1 MKNVTLI
8 TNTNLLNIENTVQL
22 SVKLSRLG
30 LKRIQIREKNLNRK
44 DLIYFIKKMKDSVD
58 ESCEI
63 FLNGNLD
70 LAIENNISGVHFPE
84 STKITKDIVKERKIL
99 FGKSLHQNSQDF
111 NLYNIF
117 DYFHVGPVF
126 PTLTHPGTATINNE
140 KIISL
145 TKNLDNIIFVGGINI
160 KNAYRLLKYNFDG
173 IAVMRELLLSKN
185 PNETFLNLEE
195 IINGKK

>member
-1 MKNVTLI
+1 
-8 TNTNLLNIENTVQL
+8 
-22 SVKLSRLG
+22 
-30 LKRIQIREKNLNRK
+30 
-44 DLIYFIKKMKDSVD
+44 MKDSVD

-84 STKITKDIVKERKIL
+84 GTKITKNILKEKKIL
-99 FGKSLHQNSQDF
+99 FGKSLHQNSQDL
-111 NLYNIF
+111 NPYNIF

-126 PTLTHPGTATINNE
+126 PTLTHPGAATIYNK
-140 KIISL
+140 KIISY
-145 TKNLDNIIFVGGINI
+145 TKNLDNIILVGGINI